1 MNKKNKLD
9 YWTNFNTIKQENQLL
24 IEIPQDGMNAER
36 FLKLI
41 ERSFN
46 NIFPELDLSF
56 SVNNENIFINWTSS
70 KLETFQEFLERNK
83 TDGPK
88 INC

>member
-24 IEIPQDGMNAER
+24 IEIPQGGMNAER

-56 SVNNENIFINWTSS
+56 SVNNENIFINWTST
-70 KLETFQEFLERNK
+70 KLETFQEYLERKK
-83 TDGPK
+83 TD
-88 INC
+88 

>member
-24 IEIPQDGMNAER
+24 IEIPQGGMNAER

-46 NIFPELDLSF
+46 NVFPELDLSF
-56 SVNNENIFINWTSS
+56 SVNNENIFINWTST
-70 KLETFQEFLERNK
+70 KLETFQEYLERKK
-83 TDGPK
+83 TD
-88 INC
+88 